1 MKTIV
6 VMNPWANRGGAK
18 KQRALLQTL
27 CKDSGIELVFTER
40 IGHAREIAY
49 EAAETGYELV
59 VAAGGD
65 GTVHEVVNGLY
76 EADGA
81 AALGVVP
88 MGSGNDLAFALGIPS
103 RLNEAIDRLRNG
115 KPTPIDLARIT
126 DDNGR
131 YRIVDNNIGIGLDA
145 QVVIVSEAIKRIGGF
160 LLYLI
165 ATLKTMLYHYI
176 PYRLIADFDDE
187 QFEEDALFVAFGV
200 GPRGGGGFLFN
211 PAANHF
217 DNKIDACI
225 VEMLP
230 RLTALRL
237 MPTTLNGR
245 HIHAKYV
252 TLRQSQTVTIRCD
265 KAMPIHVDG
274 EVFARPED
282 EVRAVT
288 IQSLPGAIRVM
299 L

>member
-6 VMNPWANRGGAK
+6 IMNPWANRGGADK
-18 KQRALLQTL
+18 HRALLQSL
-27 CKDSGIELVFTER
+27 CLDNQLDLLYTEKA
-40 IGHAREIAY
+40 GDARRMAHN
-49 EAAETGYELV
+49 AVSDGYEV
-59 VAAGGD
+59 VAAAGGD
-65 GTVHEVVNGLY
+65 GTVHEVVNGLVD
-76 EADGA
+76 AGGG

-88 MGSGNDLAFALGIPS
+88 IGSGNDLAFALGIPKPPREAIS
-103 RLNEAIDRLRNG
+103 RLLQG

-126 DDNGR
+126 DNNGR
-131 YRIVDNNIGIGLDA
+131 TRVVDNNIGIGLDA
-145 QVVIVSEAIKRIGGF
+145 QVVIVSEAITHVGGF
-160 LLYLI
+160 LLYLL
-165 ATLKTMLYHYI
+165 ATLKTMVYHYN
-176 PYRLIADFDDE
+176 PYRLMAAFDDE
-187 QFEEDALFVAFGV
+187 KLVEEALFVAFGV

-211 PAANHF
+211 PDATHF
-217 DNKIDACI
+217 DNKIDSCI

-245 HIHAKYV
+245 HVNAKYV
-252 TLRQSQTVTIRCD
+252 TMCQSHTVTVRCD

-282 EVRAVT
+282 GVRAVD
-288 IQSLPGAIRVM
+288 IQSLPGAINVM